1 MEFPKVRIHEC
12 KPLKPNPKFFNRKTQ
27 GCMQRE
33 AQTCWLP
40 RDGNYRD
47 RLKSMQILLSRS
59 QAGPGRTGKQ
69 EQGQTSRN
77 HVQAFQPISV
87 YQHQFWNIFYWK
99 QSLLIVDPCS
109 NRNWHSWCP
118 EINWNILLGCNHSPH
133 ISYFF
138 HATLNI
144 VRGKHWCCLTF
155 VGQRKCG

>member
-12 KPLKPNPKFFNRKTQ
+12 KPLKPNPKLFNRKTQ

-69 EQGQTSRN
+69 EQGQTSHN

-99 QSLLIVDPCS
+99 QTPDLTDTGTHGARKEIGIFFQSAIIHLILAISFMLHLTLCG
-109 NRNWHSWCP
+109 
-118 EINWNILLGCNHSPH
+118 ENIRAN
-133 ISYFF
+133 
-138 HATLNI
+138 
-144 VRGKHWCCLTF
+144 
-155 VGQRKCG
+155 